1 MPIIKSAKKA
11 LRSSLR
17 KRRYNLARQDA
28 MREAIKNLKKAVSEK
43 NKKEVAVLLSSAY
56 KAVDK
61 AVKRGI
67 VKKNTA
73 SRKKSQLSRLA
84 KI

>member
-1 MPIIKSAKKA
+1 MPITRSAKKA

-17 KRRYNLARQDA
+17 KRRYNNERQDA
-28 MREAIKNLKKAVSEK
+28 MREAVKKLKKAVSDK
-43 NKKEVAVLLSSAY
+43 NKKEAATLLAGAY
-56 KAVDK
+56 QAVDK

-73 SRKKSQLSRLA
+73 ARKKSQLSRLA